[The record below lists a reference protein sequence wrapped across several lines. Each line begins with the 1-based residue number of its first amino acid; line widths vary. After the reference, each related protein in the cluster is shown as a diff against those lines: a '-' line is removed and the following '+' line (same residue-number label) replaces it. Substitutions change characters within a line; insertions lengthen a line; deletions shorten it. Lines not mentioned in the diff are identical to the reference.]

1 MKQSLQYFLI
11 RRGRG
16 LMRHAPARAFSGSA
30 ASARYTVL
38 ERLAA
43 GAAASV
49 HRAIEH
55 AADGSQCVVAL
66 VLLRPELADDE
77 VDQFVRQAI
86 ELGHAEV
93 RQVGR
98 GGTGWYVSLAYE
110 PGSDYSWLSRCRLG
124 DGSVDTELP

>member
-16 LMRHAPARAFSGSA
+16 LMRHAPAARAFSGSA
-30 ASARYTVL
+30 ASARFTVL

-43 GAAASV
+43 GATASV

-55 AADGSQCVVAL
+55 GADGSQCVVAL
-66 VLLRPELADDE
+66 VLLRPELTE
-77 VDQFVRQAI
+77 DQIDRFVHQVSG
-86 ELGHAEV
+86 LGAEI

-98 GGTGWYVSLAYE
+98 GSTGWYVSLAQQ
-110 PGSDYSWLSRCRLG
+110 PGSDYGWL
-124 DGSVDTELP
+124 P